1 MHHKECLCFPMIFFI
16 TIIYSFIRHRFA
28 SLLFSFSFSS
38 HQAPQRPTPPSPP
51 PVTAFKHCWVPG
63 EQHSAG
69 QQHGRHEQSSAG
81 SGRSSSIVQIFR
93 FRKGWDRN
101 TKKNKYF
108 TNTVTENLNRNPLLL
123 SAQCMLLNQS
133 ELCIYF
139 TAVALTLYFLTK
151 ECYAPTV

>member
-1 MHHKECLCFPMIFFI
+1 MPLLPNDLFYYNYLLIYTVLLCFFVSFFW
-16 TIIYSFIRHRFA
+16 
-28 SLLFSFSFSS
+28 LFVPPGLSTPHTTLSS
-38 HQAPQRPTPPSPP
+38 P
-51 PVTAFKHCWVPG
+51 AFKPCWVLR
-63 EQHSAG
+63 EQRGAAG
-69 QQHGRHEQSSAG
+69 QQHARLEQRSAG

>member
-38 HQAPQRPTPPSPP
+38 HQAPQRPTLPRARSLC
-51 PVTAFKHCWVPG
+51 TNKAPG

-81 SGRSSSIVQIFR
+81 SGRSSSIIQIFR